1 MTVNATESYTLAE
14 GAERALREQLL
25 NCKNLGF
32 PEEIVDAASK
42 LKVTFTPE
50 KESPFLP
57 SALKLTESSSSLW
70 ALLGIFGHAI
80 CKNRYGVA
88 DDEVIVD
95 LYSSSLFLM
104 SAVLFRMEGKTVWD
118 QHLMDRT
125 KNMDLGQIWQP
136 YRGLATNM

>member
-1 MTVNATESYTLAE
+1 MTVNPTESYTLAE
-14 GAERALREQLL
+14 GAERALRERLL
-25 NCKNLGF
+25 NCTNLGF

-50 KESPFLP
+50 RESPFLP

-70 ALLGIFGHAI
+70 AFLGIFGHAI

-104 SAVLFRMEGKTVWD
+104 SAVLFRVEDKTVWD
-118 QHLMDRT
+118 PHLMDRT